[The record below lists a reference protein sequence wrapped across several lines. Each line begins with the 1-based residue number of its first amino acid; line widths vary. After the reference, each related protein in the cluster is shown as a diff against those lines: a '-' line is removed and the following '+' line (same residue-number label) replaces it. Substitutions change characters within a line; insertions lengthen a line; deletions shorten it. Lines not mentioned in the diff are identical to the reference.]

1 MLDGGRN
8 LFERQSSTGAAAVL
22 EFVVHELSDLIA

>member
-8 LFERQSSTGAAAVL
+8 LFERQSSTGTAAVL
-22 EFVVHELSDLIA
+22 EFIVHEPSDLVA